1 MKLAV
6 SDLGFNGIETV
17 AESLQH
23 LGIEY
28 IEMVPTKIKP
38 YSAMRVEDIKMY
50 RDILSDYHLKPY
62 SFLSLFYGTDV
73 KDIGEVDKIID
84 HFKTLIS
91 YAQAIDVKKLV
102 FGSPVLRKK
111 IPGWETHLQN
121 IFVKLDNV
129 LKDTGISVIIEPV
142 SANHRSEFWHT
153 VKEVAEFIKSNKL
166 KHIFTMIDT
175 NNSITEGE
183 DPALIYLQYQ
193 RVIKHIHITEPGFGK
208 LENLEFHMRFSNTI
222 RNYPDVITHEITNKE
237 VFHESIK
244 TFSQI
249 YK

>member
-6 SDLGFNGIETV
+6 SDLGFNGIESV
-17 AESLQH
+17 ADSLQQ

-28 IEMVPTKIKP
+28 IEIVPTKIKP
-38 YSAMRVEDIKMY
+38 YSAMRVDDIKMY
-50 RDILSDYHLKPY
+50 RDILSDYNLKPY

-73 KDIGEVDKIID
+73 KDISEVDKIID
-84 HFKTLIS
+84 HFKTLIE
-91 YAQAIDVKKLV
+91 YAQAVDVKKLV

-111 IPGWETHLQN
+111 ITGWESHLQN
-121 IFVKLDNV
+121 IFVTLDSV
-129 LKDTGISVIIEPV
+129 LKDTGVSVIIEPV
-142 SANHRSEFWHT
+142 SANHGAEFWHT
-153 VKEVAEFIKSNKL
+153 VKEVTEFIKSNKL

-175 NNSITEGE
+175 NNSLTEGE
-183 DPALIYLQYQ
+183 DPALVYLQHQ
-193 RVIKHIHITEPGFGK
+193 RLIKHIHITEPGFGE
-208 LENLEFHMRFSNTI
+208 LENLAFHMRFSNTI